1 MCVQKYAGIAINSKN
16 NTALE
21 NDEIMLK
28 FVILDEQYG
37 CITLI
42 NKKFE

>member
-1 MCVQKYAGIAINSKN
+1 MYVQKYSGIAITSKN
-16 NTALE
+16 YTALE

>member
-1 MCVQKYAGIAINSKN
+1 MCVQKYSRIAITSQN

-37 CITLI
+37 GITLI
-42 NKKFE
+42 NKKIE